1 MTLTYELLRENL
13 KKGQRRG
20 TWRKIPRLEK
30 ALYRAAMAYIRPKT
44 RSARMMNGV
53 IQRTEIR
60 TAVTNTVVV
69 AKLMALV
76 ERLQETTGKRIFQR
90 GFRKAVALLENGE
103 ATAVFAWAPRLKA
116 WLKDPDYIF
125 WLGTVR

>member
-1 MTLTYELLRENL
+1 MAE
-13 KKGQRRG
+13 RG
-20 TWRKIPRLEK
+20 TWRKITRLEK

-44 RSARMMNGV
+44 RNVRVMNGV
-53 IQRTEIR
+53 IRKTEIR
-60 TAVTNTVVV
+60 SAVTNTVVV

-103 ATAVFAWAPRLKA
+103 AAVFAWAPRLKA

-125 WLGTVR
+125 WLGMTN

>member
-20 TWRKIPRLEK
+20 TWRRITRLEK

-44 RSARMMNGV
+44 RSARMRNGV
-53 IQRTEIR
+53 VEKTEVR
-60 TAVTNTVVV
+60 SAVTNAVVV
-69 AKLMALV
+69 AKLMTVV

-90 GFRKAVALLENGE
+90 GVRKAAVMIEKGE
-103 ATAVFAWAPRLKA
+103 EKVFAWAPRLKS
-116 WLKDPDYIF
+116 WLRDPDYIF
-125 WLGTVR
+125 WLGTVRY